1 VWKTKFIKNGD
12 NKYMTKG
19 IAELS
24 NIDKICKRFSM
35 EIASGQAGKSIGGTS
50 IKSLNPKA
58 AQIIRQHRM
67 TGGFGPVRSS
77 YEHNGKTIEFVSMVQ
92 SFEIT
97 SQELFDLTKDLAHH
111 LRVDANQERAGTANV
126 RVSFGADMH
135 VPILLNEADFAYSGN
150 EFIGITSPDNKIVT
164 LKGTCNGIA
173 YPEAQHIFLNVISGD
188 LNALIHEVLHL
199 KVAPDAFQ
207 VNDAPIGQIGSLV
220 SSLIQ
225 EMNSDKREEWCK
237 KLELARM
244 KALESFTALND
255 DLGNLI
261 PNDW

>member
-1 VWKTKFIKNGD
+1 
-12 NKYMTKG
+12 MTKS

-35 EIASGQAGKSIGGTS
+35 EIASGQVGKPIGGTS
-50 IKSLNPKA
+50 LQSLNPQA
-58 AQIIRQHRM
+58 VQILHQHGM

-77 YEHNGKTIEFVSMVQ
+77 FKHNGGTNEFISMVQ
-92 SFEIT
+92 SFEIA
-97 SQELFDLTKDLAHH
+97 SDDLLELAKELAYS
-111 LRVDANQERAGTANV
+111 LRLDVHQQRAGKANV
-126 RVSFGADMH
+126 SVSFSFDAH
-135 VPILLNEADFAYSGN
+135 TPVLLNEARFAYSGS
-150 EFIGITSPDNKIVT
+150 EFTGITLPDKKIVT
-164 LKGTCNGIA
+164 LKGSCNGIA
-173 YPEAQHIFLNVISGD
+173 HPEEQHIFLNIISGD

-207 VNDAPIGQIGSLV
+207 ENDAPIGQIGSQI

-225 EMNSDKREEWCK
+225 EMNSDKWEEWCE
-237 KLELARM
+237 KLEFARM
-244 KALESFTALND
+244 KAFESFKALND